1 MISAIFVDRPRLAVV
16 IAIVITI
23 AGLLA
28 LTRIPIAQFPD
39 IVPPQVV
46 VSAVYPGASADVVES
61 SVAQPIEAQVVGVD
75 KMIYM
80 KSTSGNDGSYIL
92 TVSFVLGSDPDID
105 TVNVNN
111 RVQTALAQLP
121 QEVQLEGLTIQK
133 KSSAILQFIALYSEN
148 GKQDP
153 LFITNYAVINIL
165 DVLSR
170 TAGVGQASLIGAL
183 NYSMRVWFDTK
194 RLDNLKLTP
203 ADVIGAI
210 QAQNVVAPVGR
221 IGARPIGN
229 DQQFQMNIQTQ
240 GRLSTPE
247 QFGNIVLR
255 ANPDGSLLR
264 VRDVARVE
272 LGAQNQDI
280 EGRINGQPAVAIR
293 VLLSP
298 GANAV
303 TTAALVRANME
314 RLSRNFPPGLKY
326 EVNYDTTTFVWD
338 TIHDVLETL
347 LIAFALV
354 VIVVFLFLGSLR
366 ATLIPTVAV
375 PVSVIGSFAVLLAM
389 GYSANTVSLLAM
401 VLAIGILVDD
411 AIVVV
416 ENVER
421 VLEEEPHLSPAEA
434 TKKAMAEITAP
445 IIAITLVLLSVFVPI
460 AFIPGVAGTLFRQ
473 FAVTISVAML
483 ISAVNALTLSP
494 ALCAVFL
501 RHSGSRRGPMAWVL
515 RRIDN
520 IRNGY
525 TAIVR
530 RLVRVSVLGIVVI
543 LGSAAAIYGLSLR
556 TPTGFLPEEDQ
567 GAFFIAVQLPDG
579 ASVSRT
585 SDAVLGIERLL
596 RSMPQV
602 QNIFAIVGYSIID
615 AVNEPNAAFVVPTLK
630 PFADRVGAANSA
642 QALIAKV
649 FGESQQVRVATVIP
663 FNLPPIIG
671 LSTTGGFEYELEG
684 LEGQEPASMNSVMQG
699 LIANA
704 NHEPRLSRVFST
716 YTASNPSI
724 YLDIDREKAQALGLN
739 MNDVFGALQ
748 ATLGGV
754 YINNFNLFGRVWQV
768 NIQGDAADRGD
779 VAALWQIYVRNKYGT
794 DVPLRSIADAR
805 VILGPQV
812 ITRYNN
818 YRAIPIQGSPSP
830 GASSGT
836 ALAGMAEVS
845 QQTLPAGY
853 GYEWTGTAY
862 QEVAASGQAGAIL
875 GLSVLFAFLFLV
887 GLYESWMIPVPVLLS
902 VPVGVL
908 GAFLGIL
915 IWHLSLDLYAEIGL
929 VVLIAMAAKNGI
941 LIVEFAKNQREQGKD
956 IREAAVLG
964 AQMRFRAVVMTSFAF
979 ILGVYPLVTAQGAAE
994 ISRHDVGTPVF
1005 AGMIAASAVG
1015 LFVIPTLYVI
1025 FQSLREWTSAQFGSG
1040 AKAGPG
1046 SPTGRLTGAFGGL
1059 AARLRRRAK
1068 ERPGMP

>member
-16 IAIVITI
+16 IAVIITI

-28 LTRIPIAQFPD
+28 LTRIPVAQFPD
-39 IVPPQVV
+39 IVPPQTV
-46 VSAVYPGASADVVES
+46 VSASYPGASAAVVES
-61 SVAQPIEAQVVGVD
+61 SIAQPIEAQVVGVD

-80 KSTSGNDGSYIL
+80 SSTSGNDGSYTL
-92 TVSFVLGSDPDID
+92 TVSFVLGSDPDIN
-105 TVNVNN
+105 TNAVNN

-121 QEVQLEGLTIQK
+121 PEVQLEGLTIQK
-133 KSSAILQFIALYSEN
+133 KSSAVLQFIMLYSEN
-148 GKQDP
+148 GEQDP
-153 LFITNYAVINIL
+153 LFITNYAIINVL

-170 TAGVGQASLIGAL
+170 TPGVGQARLFGAL
-183 NYSMRVWFDTK
+183 NYSMRIWFDTK

-203 ADVIGAI
+203 ADVISAI
-210 QAQNVVAPVGR
+210 QAQNVEAPAGR
-221 IGARPIGN
+221 IGARPIGR
-229 DQQFQMNIQTQ
+229 DQQFQMNVQTQ
-240 GRLSTPE
+240 GRLTTPE
-247 QFGNIVLR
+247 QFGSIVLR
-255 ANPDGSLLR
+255 ANPDGSFLR
-264 VRDVARVE
+264 VRDVARID

-280 EGRINGQPAVAIR
+280 EGRLNSQPAVAIG
-293 VLLSP
+293 VYLSP

-303 TTAALVRANME
+303 QTAAQVVANLD
-314 RLSRNFPPGLKY
+314 RLSQRFPPGLKY
-326 EVNYDTTTFVWD
+326 LVNYDTTTFVQA
-338 TIHDVLETL
+338 TIHDVLLTL
-347 LIAFALV
+347 VIAFGLV
-354 VIVVFLFLGSLR
+354 VAVVFVFLGSLR
-366 ATLIPTVAV
+366 ATLIPAIAV
-375 PVSVIGSFAVLLAM
+375 PVSVIGAFAVLLVM
-389 GYSANTVSLLAM
+389 GYSANTISLLAM
-401 VLAIGILVDD
+401 VLAVGILVDD

-421 VLEEEPHLSPAEA
+421 VMEEQPNLSPAEA

-460 AFIPGVAGTLFRQ
+460 AFIPGIAGTLFRQ

-483 ISAVNALTLSP
+483 ISALNALTLSP

-501 RHSGSRRGPMAWVL
+501 RHSGPRRGPMGWVL

-520 IRNGY
+520 IRDGY
-525 TAIVR
+525 AAVVR
-530 RLVRVSVLGIVVI
+530 RLVRVSI
-543 LGSAAAIYGLSLR
+543 LGLVVVLASAAGIYLLSLR

-567 GAFFIAVQLPDG
+567 GAFFINVQLPDG
-579 ASVSRT
+579 ASVMRT
-585 SDAVLGIERLL
+585 RDAVKRIEAVL
-596 RSMPQV
+596 RQMPQV
-602 QNIFAIVGYSIID
+602 QNVFAIVGFSIID
-615 AVNEPNAAFVVPTLK
+615 SVNEPNTAFIVPTLK
-630 PFADRVGAANSA
+630 PFADRVGAANAA

-649 FGESQQVRVATVIP
+649 FGEGQQIRTATVIP

-671 LSTTGGFEYELEG
+671 LSTTGGFEYRLEG

-699 LIANA
+699 LLTSA
-704 NHEPRLSRVFST
+704 NHDPRLTRVFST

-724 YLDIDREKAQALGLN
+724 YLDIDREKAQALGLS
-739 MNDVFGALQ
+739 MTDVFGALQ

-768 NIQGDAADRGD
+768 NIEGEGADRTD
-779 VAALWQIYVRNKYGT
+779 VSSLWQIYIRNKFGA

-805 VILGPQV
+805 VIVGPQV

-830 GASSGT
+830 GTSSGT
-836 ALAGMAEVS
+836 ALAAMADIS
-845 QQTLPAGY
+845 AKTLPAGY

-862 QEVAASGQAGAIL
+862 QEFAASGQTGPIL
-875 GLSVLFAFLFLV
+875 GLAVLFAFLFLV

-915 IWHLSLDLYAEIGL
+915 IFHLSLDLYAEIGL

-941 LIVEFAKNQREQGKD
+941 LIVEFAKDRREEGMD

-964 AQMRFRAVVMTSFAF
+964 ARMRFRAVMMTSFAF

-1005 AGMIAASAVG
+1005 AGMIAASAIG
-1015 LFVIPTLYVI
+1015 LFVIPMLYVT
-1025 FQSLREWTSAQFGSG
+1025 FQSLRERSSSRF
-1040 AKAGPG
+1040 
-1046 SPTGRLTGAFGGL
+1046 
-1059 AARLRRRAK
+1059 RRTEPHRSEAD
-1068 ERPGMP
+1068 